1 VNDTPAL
8 TLDLHPWDREFLR
21 DFFGETAE
29 DLRNDLTTGRVR
41 NPASTEEAIR
51 AYDALASGAEAGTIE
66 ADDEVRRRASLAA
79 RAADREN
86 EWDRIA
92 REHLA
97 FGALVDQLLPP
108 GALA

>member
-1 VNDTPAL
+1 VNDAQAL

-29 DLRNDLTTGRVR
+29 DLREDLTTGRVR

-51 AYDALASGAEAGTIE
+51 AYDTLTAGVAAGAIE
-66 ADDEVRRRASLAA
+66 VDDEVRRRATLAA

-97 FGALVDQLLPP
+97 FGTLVDQLVPE
-108 GALA
+108 GN